1 MHIVSRMGDKHHLR
15 RVRLVSNSKMPP
27 PDPRAAARE
36 RRVQRS
42 IRLPISLWNRFD
54 QLAKESGA
62 DVTSLIEQAVRY
74 YFAALDRSRK
84 K

>member
-1 MHIVSRMGDKHHLR
+1 
-15 RVRLVSNSKMPP
+15 MPP

>member
-1 MHIVSRMGDKHHLR
+1 MSDSL
-15 RVRLVSNSKMPP
+15 PP
-27 PDPRAAARE
+27 PDPRDAAKE

-42 IRLPISLWNRFD
+42 IRLPASLWTRFD

-62 DVTSLIEQAVRY
+62 DVTALIEQAAKF
-74 YFAALDRSRK
+74 YFAALERAPRK